1 MKKALFTLVYSAS
14 LLFSA
19 NTSASDFKI
28 FDKSLLAKKT
38 PTATPEEIESL
49 KKKETRR
56 QRTPK
61 YYYGYQD
68 RDHTWKENAGHI
80 AALYGLTW
88 AIYPLSQPKVFLEE
102 GSFKR
107 YGRNFGQLVF
117 DKDEPFW
124 NQMVHPISGSQ
135 LYLYYRAN
143 GYARMDSFLMTLI
156 SSALFETTV
165 EIYTEPASVQDLY
178 ITPVYGTILGLG
190 LENLS
195 MYLLNTGNAFGR
207 FWGHVINPAT
217 LFWFYEG
224 KIRIVPSTDLK
235 EEAALSF
242 SVSF

>member
-1 MKKALFTLVYSAS
+1 MKKALIA
-14 LLFSA
+14 LLFTTSLT
-19 NTSASDFKI
+19 TSAQSNADRFQV
-28 FDKSLLAKKT
+28 FDKTFLAKDT
-38 PTATPEEIESL
+38 PTATPEEIE
-49 KKKETRR
+49 KIKRKNKGP

-68 RDHTWKENAGHI
+68 RDHTWKENLGHI
-80 AALYGLTW
+80 AALYGVTW
-88 AIYPLSQPKVFLEE
+88 MIYPLSQPKVFSDE

-107 YGRNFGQLVF
+107 YRRNFGQLVF

-124 NQMVHPISGSQ
+124 NQMIHPISGSQ

-143 GYARMDSFLMTLI
+143 GYARMDSFLMTFI

-165 EIYTEPASVQDLY
+165 EVYTEPASVQDLY

-207 FWGHVINPAT
+207 FWGHAINPST

-235 EEAALSF
+235 EEAALTL